1 LSDERTGTIED
12 ERSGF
17 MTALRGVRGVIAAPF
32 YLTIP
37 TVVGLVFAVVS
48 AFGIGMVDWEMLRE
62 FTASAT
68 WVKLAGETWV
78 VMLGGAAAGLTAGS
92 MSLQS
97 ARPTIDLDQPPSW
110 LGRASRAMVA
120 GTIGGILTTLA
131 MFVLRTF
138 VGPWAANLLVVVLVV
153 ASLLWALV
161 AIFRIPAEH
170 LKRPADD
177 AAIRGL
183 RA

>member
-1 LSDERTGTIED
+1 
-12 ERSGF
+12 

-37 TVVGLVFAVVS
+37 TVVGLVFAIVS
-48 AFGIGMVDWEMLRE
+48 AFGVGMVDWQLLRE
-62 FTASAT
+62 ITASAT
-68 WVKLAGETWV
+68 WAKLAGEAWV
-78 VMLGGAAAGLTAGS
+78 VMVGGAAAGLIAGS
-92 MSLQS
+92 IALQA

-120 GTIGGILTTLA
+120 GTIGGVLATMA
-131 MFVLRTF
+131 MFVLRTS

-170 LKRPADD
+170 LKRSTDEARM
-177 AAIRGL
+177 RGL